1 MWVEIEDDVAAAIK
15 REIMR
20 GESRER
26 IVQRLILEALSGRTA
41 APAPA
46 ARTRVAVAGSMK
58 QLLDSG
64 LINEGDEIRFT
75 EVRRGTVHVGRIDAD
90 GRIHTDKGVQTSPS
104 TALRQ
109 LVNYSMNGWR
119 YWVHV
124 PTGKKLA
131 ELRAGWVLSSS
142 NVVRESD
149 APAKSFVA

>member
-26 IVQRLILEALSGRTA
+26 IVQRLILEALRGRTA
-41 APAPA
+41 APVPA
-46 ARTRVAVAGSMK
+46 ARTRVDVAGSLK

-64 LINEGDEIRFT
+64 LINDGDEIRFT
-75 EVRRGTVHVGRIDAD
+75 EVRRGTVHVGQIDAD

-109 LVNYSMNGWR
+109 LVNHSMNGWR

-124 PTGKKLA
+124 ATGKTLG
-131 ELRAGWVLSSS
+131 ELRGEWILSSS
-142 NVVRESD
+142 NEMKANSARAE
-149 APAKSFVA
+149 SFVA